1 MASIANTKNIYLLNG
16 PNDWDS
22 FEQSYIMK
30 ISAERV
36 YELGRLDDLSQFNTR
51 RIQTPTRP
59 EITNYLARAG
69 PETRSGTTRLERGE
83 RTATTVSELHPED
96 RKSYQIEMAL
106 YQQDQRDYNKQAD
119 GIGNVLNWMIE
130 KINPHYVETCSPA
143 ANGSDEYDNIS
154 RFYSNLKAACGIDDA
169 LRRKQARKRYFEV
182 LKVASS
188 GTTHW
193 GEWIT
198 SWEQAMRIAKL
209 RGVAE
214 AMHPNTWFDDLREAL
229 DDHFEVFMRVEEGQN
244 KGKIENGTYQ
254 PLNFSAQ
261 FRQEL
266 QTSQKPDETE
276 EAPPI
281 TEESLRSMKRSSS
294 HEDEDRSPSP
304 DGRATERPAKIRRR
318 SQGLQEE
325 CILCERIHRHPNTKS
340 CWVAFPE
347 GAPDKYQ
354 PSERQIDQW
363 ERRLEENEE
372 VRELYKRLQ
381 QR

>member
-1 MASIANTKNIYLLNG
+1 
-16 PNDWDS
+16 
-22 FEQSYIMK
+22 MK

-59 EITNYLARAG
+59 EISNYLARAG
-69 PETRSGTTRLERGE
+69 PEIRSGTTRLERSE
-83 RTATTVSELHPED
+83 RAATTVAELHPED
-96 RKSYQIEMAL
+96 RKSYQVEMAL
-106 YQQDQRDYNKQAD
+106 YQQDQREYNKQAD

-143 ANGSDEYDNIS
+143 ANGSDDYDNIS

-169 LRRKQARKRYFEV
+169 LRRKQARTRYFEV
-182 LKVASS
+182 LKAASS
-188 GTTHW
+188 VTTHW
-193 GEWIT
+193 GDWTT

-244 KGKIENGTYQ
+244 KGKIENGTYR
-254 PLNFSAQ
+254 PLDFSAQ
-261 FRQEL
+261 FRQEI
-266 QTSQKPDETE
+266 QTDRERGKTE
-276 EAPPI
+276 DDASSA
-281 TEESLRSMKRSSS
+281 EENLGMGNRSSDG
-294 HEDEDRSPSP
+294 EYDKRSPSP
-304 DGRATERPAKIRRR
+304 FDEEAERPAKARRR

-325 CILCERIHRHPNTKS
+325 CILCERWHRYPNTRS

-354 PSERQIDQW
+354 LSERQIDQW
-363 ERRLEENEE
+363 ERRLEESEE

-381 QR
+381 RR